1 MAQTTYLADQVVSE
15 AQIQEWVETFHQRG
29 CLFLQN
35 VLPPDLCAQLRQDL
49 EWALEN
55 DPNSLNGGSPAGRMH
70 LSHRMFE
77 HSEAE
82 SAIVRP

>member
-1 MAQTTYLADQVVSE
+1 MAETHYLSE
-15 AQIQEWVETFHQRG
+15 QDISQEQIQEWVDTFHRDG

-35 VLPPDLCAQLRQDL
+35 VLTPDHCAKLREDL

-55 DPNSLNGGSPAGRMH
+55 NPNGLNGGNFESTMH

-77 HSEAE
+77 HSNAN
-82 SAIVRP
+82 SALV